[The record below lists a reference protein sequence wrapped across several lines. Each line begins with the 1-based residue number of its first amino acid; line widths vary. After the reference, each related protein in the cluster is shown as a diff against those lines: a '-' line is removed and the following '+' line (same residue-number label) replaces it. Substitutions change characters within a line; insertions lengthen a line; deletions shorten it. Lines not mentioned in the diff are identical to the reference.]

1 MSRATHTIS
10 ASAALSLLLSA
21 CYDSVLQPRADRYM
35 TIQDRNSELPT
46 ITTSYLKTQGYRVLL
61 RVILSV
67 FCAFTSVWIMLL
79 PAHAEDLSQC
89 NENFYG
95 GIYPEFSNLK
105 LGKNTQSLC
114 FNGFA
119 VMYSDVSRTPLWS
132 AEHLTRKR
140 LQQAK
145 KIDREDNFHEESRL
159 PASARA
165 KLSDYSGSGFDRG
178 HLSPNGDMA
187 NRNQQYDSFSL
198 ANIAP
203 QSPRNNRYIWRNIES
218 ATRTLTQQYGETYTI
233 TGVAF
238 TDKKVTRLKGR
249 VLVPSHFFKAVYIPA
264 INRAGVYYAPNDES
278 ERIEIISI
286 DELTARTG
294 IDVLP
299 ALDLSVKHQAL
310 DLPLK
315 SSDKMQAPPPPADKP
330 EWQLFVLAI
339 IDWLMAQFKA

>member
-1 MSRATHTIS
+1 MRSDVIVNNQKKQI
-10 ASAALSLLLSA
+10 ALQPSLLMHISRISLT
-21 CYDSVLQPRADRYM
+21 V
-35 TIQDRNSELPT
+35 
-46 ITTSYLKTQGYRVLL
+46 ITLL
-61 RVILSV
+61 VGLCIS
-67 FCAFTSVWIMLL
+67 IL
-79 PAHAEDLSQC
+79 PAQAEDLSQC
-89 NENFYG
+89 GENFYG
-95 GIYPEFSNLK
+95 GVYPEFTNSK
-105 LGKNTQSLC
+105 LSKDTQALC

-145 KIDREDNFHEESRL
+145 QIDREDSFHEESRL
-159 PASARA
+159 PLSARA
-165 KLSDYSGSGFDRG
+165 KLADYSGSGFDRG
-178 HLSPNGDMA
+178 HLAPNGDMA

-218 ATRTLTQQYGETYTI
+218 ATRYLTQQYGDTYTI

-238 TDKKVTRLKGR
+238 TNKKLQRLKGR

-264 INRAGVYYAPNDES
+264 INSAGVYYAPNDES
-278 ERIEIISI
+278 ERIEVISV

-299 ALDLSVKHQAL
+299 VLDRQVKAQSMM
-310 DLPLK
+310 LPLK
-315 SSDKMQAPPPPADKP
+315 AGEKIDAPDVPAEKP
-330 EWQLFVLAI
+330 SWQLFVVAI
-339 IDWLMAQFKA
+339 IDWLMAQLKA

>member
-1 MSRATHTIS
+1 MN
-10 ASAALSLLLSA
+10 
-21 CYDSVLQPRADRYM
+21 DRKKQMAY
-35 TIQDRNSELPT
+35 LPT
-46 ITTSYLKTQGYRVLL
+46 LPIQCIRISLT
-61 RVILSV
+61 VIGIVIGLFVSILT
-67 FCAFTSVWIMLL
+67 AQ
-79 PAHAEDLSQC
+79 AEDLSRCSQS
-89 NENFYG
+89 FYG
-95 GIYPEFSNLK
+95 GIYPEFVNSKLK
-105 LGKNTQSLC
+105 KDTQPLC

-132 AEHLTRKR
+132 AEHLTRNR

-145 KIDREDNFHEESRL
+145 QIDREDSFHEESRL

-178 HLSPNGDMA
+178 HLAPNGNMA

-218 ATRTLTQQYGETYTI
+218 ATRYLTQQYGEAYTV

-238 TDKKVTRLKGR
+238 TNKKLQRLKGR

-264 INRAGVYYAPNDES
+264 INSAGVYYAPNDES

-299 ALDLSVKHQAL
+299 VLDSRVKSQPIM
-310 DLPLK
+310 LPLK
-315 SSDKMQAPPPPADKP
+315 AGEKMDAPDAPAEKP
-330 EWQLFVLAI
+330 SWQLFVVAI
-339 IDWLMAQFKA
+339 IDWLMAQLQS